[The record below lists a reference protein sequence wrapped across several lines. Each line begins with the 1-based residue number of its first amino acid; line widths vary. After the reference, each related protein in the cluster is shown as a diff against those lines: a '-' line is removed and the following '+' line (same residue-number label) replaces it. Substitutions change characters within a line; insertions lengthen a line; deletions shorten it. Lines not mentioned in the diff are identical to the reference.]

1 MDSKERRCSQIVEST
16 DMKTQPKYSD
26 LNNSFKLR
34 LTFRIPDLFKLL
46 QLQAKL
52 EYAQQSSKRGMDW
65 VTWYRAQYCMA
76 QQSRQFNTPS
86 WVKITNL
93 HRGTHLA
100 CESLVSSS
108 FAQSS

>member
-1 MDSKERRCSQIVEST
+1 VDSKQRRCSQIVDST

-26 LNNSFKLR
+26 LNLIHKLR
-34 LTFRIPDLFKLL
+34 LTFRIPDKLL
-46 QLQAKL
+46 QLQVEL
-52 EYAQQSSKRGMDW
+52 QYAQQSSKRGMDW

-76 QQSRQFNTPS
+76 QQSRKFNTPS

-100 CESLVSSS
+100 NESLVSSS